1 MCACLRLPFFFSVV
15 QDVVFFSF
23 AFVCFVISSLFTF
36 FLFLDSVISLN
47 CCRFCDYLKLLSA
60 HLLLCFFF
68 FVTRRSSPFSFFRNS
83 KTGGDVEDMPVPA
96 VSLSRCCCCC
106 FFFFFYLFFVLFFL
120 FGARLFV
127 TTITVMVI
135 KASRDTDRHFL
146 LPCKW
151 KDVVSHAKTGFAA
164 TRGPKANRCYP
175 VMWSEPVFC
184 FMCIHPFFLLSLFSP
199 TNYLNYI
206 YI

>member
-1 MCACLRLPFFFSVV
+1 MFRGCALLRYSVASCSFIVHFNVCACLRLPFFFSVV

-106 FFFFFYLFFVLFFL
+106 FFF
-120 FGARLFV
+120 
-127 TTITVMVI
+127 
-135 KASRDTDRHFL
+135 L
-146 LPCKW
+146 LPLLC
-151 KDVVSHAKTGFAA
+151 S
-164 TRGPKANRCYP
+164 
-175 VMWSEPVFC
+175 VFSFWC
-184 FMCIHPFFLLSLFSP
+184 TAFCDHHNSNGNKSKPRHRPSFSTSL
-199 TNYLNYI
+199 
-206 YI
+206 